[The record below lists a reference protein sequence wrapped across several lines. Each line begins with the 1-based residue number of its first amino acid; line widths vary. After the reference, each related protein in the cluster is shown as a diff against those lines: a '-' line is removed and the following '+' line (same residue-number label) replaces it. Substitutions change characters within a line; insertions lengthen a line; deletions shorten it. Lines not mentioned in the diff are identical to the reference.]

1 MEGLEAKPKLRI
13 RCHYS
18 YSDKMRFESLKNEW
32 DDYIAQDIEE
42 LETIRQYLKNLTSP
56 FGFLKVIAS

>member
-1 MEGLEAKPKLRI
+1 MLGNDSGAKLRL

-18 YSDKMRFESLKNEW
+18 YSDKERFISLKNEW

-56 FGFLKVIAS
+56 FGFLEHIS

>member
-1 MEGLEAKPKLRI
+1 
-13 RCHYS
+13 
-18 YSDKMRFESLKNEW
+18 MRFESLKNEW

>member
-1 MEGLEAKPKLRI
+1 MDGDETGAKLRL

-18 YSDKMRFESLKNEW
+18 YSDKERFISLKNEW

-42 LETIRQYLKNLTSP
+42 LETIRQYLRNLTSP
-56 FGFLKVIAS
+56 FGFLKVLA

>member
-1 MEGLEAKPKLRI
+1 MTGNEAGAKLRL

-18 YSDKMRFESLKNEW
+18 YSDKERFISLKNEW

-56 FGFLKVIAS
+56 FGFLEHIS